1 MKEAPRPVLPFL
13 VPESGKPLSEPDQ
26 YKAADRA
33 FKAPPYAAERPLARN
48 AFDISPKMLR
58 FKTEPIVYA
67 PPSRPGG
74 RFFLAKNKP
83 AFDRL
88 GTKRQCLAC
97 GAKYYDLG
105 RKPPVCSRCGANG
118 EPKRADGKA
127 ENLAAPPRQSAEA
140 APSPP
145 SSKPIG
151 REWSREQA
159 EAIDKVGGWL
169 KVGEPQVFRLFGYA
183 GVGKTTLARHIAEG
197 ARGETVFAAFTGKAA
212 LVMRSKGCRGAS
224 TIHALIYRA
233 SEGKDGVPTF
243 TLDTDGRASRAGLIV
258 IDECSMVDEELAR
271 DLLSFGKPILVLGDP
286 FQLPP
291 VKGGGYFTDAAP
303 DVMLTQIHRQAEDN
317 PIIRLSKVV
326 RSGGELKEG
335 VYGETR
341 VIRRASI
348 DAAQVLEADQVL
360 VGMNRTRRAYNQRM
374 RELNGFKEPLPVSGD
389 RLVCLRNDRTK
400 GLINGG
406 LWRVEALGGVV
417 KDFVKMTLRSEDGG
431 ARAPVEVAVLKAF
444 FEGTEGELAYTLRRE
459 SDEFDYG
466 YALTVHKAQGSQWD
480 NVMLFDES
488 FAFREHRAR
497 WLYTGLTRAARR
509 LTVVR

>member
-1 MKEAPRPVLPFL
+1 L
-13 VPESGKPLSEPDQ
+13 
-26 YKAADRA
+26 
-33 FKAPPYAAERPLARN
+33 
-48 AFDISPKMLR
+48 
-58 FKTEPIVYA
+58 T
-67 PPSRPGG
+67 
-74 RFFLAKNKP
+74 KNKP
-83 AFDRL
+83 AFGRL

-118 EPKRADGKA
+118 EPKRANGKA
-127 ENLAAPPRQSAEA
+127 ENLAAPPRQSAAA
-140 APSPP
+140 APSSP

-169 KVGEPQVFRLFGYA
+169 KAGEPQVFRLFGYA

-197 ARGETVFAAFTGKAA
+197 ARGETVFAAYTGKAA
-212 LVMRSKGCRGAS
+212 LVMRSKGCAGAT

-233 SEGKDGVPTF
+233 SEGADGAPTF
-243 TLDTDGRASRAGLIV
+243 TLNADGPASRAGLIV
-258 IDECSMVDEELAR
+258 IDECSMVDAELAR

-291 VKGGGYFTDAAP
+291 VKGGGYFTDGAP
-303 DVMLTQIHRQAEDN
+303 DVMLTQIHRQAQDN
-317 PIIRLSKVV
+317 PIIRLSEAV

-341 VIRRASI
+341 VIRRAAV
-348 DAAQVLEADQVL
+348 DAAQVLGADQVL
-360 VGMNRTRRAYNQRM
+360 VGVNRTRRAYNQRI
-374 RELNGFKEPLPVSGD
+374 RDLNGFKEPLPVAGD

-417 KDFVKMTLRSEDGG
+417 KDFVKMTVRSEDEG
-431 ARAPVEVAVLKAF
+431 ARSSVKVAVLKAF
-444 FEGTEGELAYTLRRE
+444 FEGREGELAYTLRRE